1 MFKIELYYFW
11 WKLIFDFWFIDCD
24 CYINGSIDAD
34 GSICINSKPCPCDTN
49 GICTCQLGYMGDKC
63 DKCQAGYFDLDENNL
78 DSTTSCS
85 GMCNFLLYIN
95 N

>member
-63 DKCQAGYFDLDENNL
+63 NKCQAGYFDFDGNNL

-85 GMCNFLLYIN
+85 GM
-95 N
+95 